1 MLELQVAILWEEIL
15 KRFPVI
21 EVMDEPQRVYA
32 NFIRGIASLPVHI
45 PS

>member
-1 MLELQVAILWEEIL
+1 MARSRGTIDRRLVI

-21 EVMDEPQRVYA
+21 EVLDEPQRVYA
-32 NFIRGIASLPVHI
+32 NFIRGIASLPVRI